1 MTSGSPV
8 EGASAGRVDLHLGRE
23 LDLTSEAGRQIS
35 EAASLRPLA
44 SIERGQRLVR
54 GRARGLGT
62 GRSRL
67 LRSHLSSLRLQSVMR
82 ILNITKV
89 VEVVTWRGVGT
100 GALVAGVPGVAGLV
114 VCRTVAALCGV
125 AGLGAPGLTRG
136 AEVGVA
142 TAGDWPVKN
151 TFMHLTC

>member
-1 MTSGSPV
+1 
-8 EGASAGRVDLHLGRE
+8 
-23 LDLTSEAGRQIS
+23 
-35 EAASLRPLA
+35 
-44 SIERGQRLVR
+44 
-54 GRARGLGT
+54 
-62 GRSRL
+62 
-67 LRSHLSSLRLQSVMR
+67 MR
-82 ILNITKV
+82 ILNNTKV
-89 VEVVTWRGVGT
+89 VELVTWRGVGT

-151 TFMHLTC
+151 TFMHLTCLKIYSNTSGSGLLHGLGHRPRRGSRRRA